1 MYLSIIMVSGS
12 QCKEGTDLSRKA
24 DFFNLKTCLNKPGY
38 QAEGVDMVYED
49 LKGIDDVC
57 RQQH

>member
-1 MYLSIIMVSGS
+1 MVSGS